1 MLSGW
6 AMLWVTWL
14 AKAMLLEMRLVL
26 AWLWGLPWPLAKP
39 SRWVTP

>member
-26 AWLWGLPWPLAKP
+26 ARLLAWPLV
-39 SRWVTP
+39 WL